1 MNTKKANNPKS
12 CIFRLWGDDLF
23 WTSKGKKLT
32 STVMKSLLTK
42 GKVKVGGLKSK
53 DKDATYDAIISFSDK
68 TWEDKNGKLHVGFS
82 MEFDNSKK
90 QKKGGK

>member
-1 MNTKKANNPKS
+1 
-12 CIFRLWGDDLF
+12 
-23 WTSKGKKLT
+23 
-32 STVMKSLLTK
+32 MKSLLTK

-53 DKDATYDAIISFSDK
+53 EKDATYDAIISFSDK
-68 TWEDKNGKLHVGFS
+68 TWEDKNGKLHIGFS